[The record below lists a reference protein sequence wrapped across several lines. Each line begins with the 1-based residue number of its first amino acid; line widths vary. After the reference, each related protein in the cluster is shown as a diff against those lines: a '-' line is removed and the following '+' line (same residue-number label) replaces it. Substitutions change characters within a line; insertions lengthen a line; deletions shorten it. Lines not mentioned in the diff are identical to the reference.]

1 MSSQESISALFKTNF
16 RTDYPFDP
24 IELLMFSFIGAT
36 CGLAGAAYIKFHR
49 QIVQFFRKH
58 KRISGFLQQNRFV
71 YPIFV
76 TLIITTVTFPPFIG
90 KYTASTLSTHTTIE
104 HLFSNRTWSL
114 GNQDL
119 VSKKILDQ
127 WTTPDTNFHLH
138 LVLYILMLFWTSA
151 LASTI
156 PIPSGLF
163 IPVLKMGAAYGRL
176 LGELMHSAFPDGIK
190 YGEYVHPASIVPGS
204 YAVVGAAAFSGAV
217 THTISTSVILFEM
230 TGQIVHIIPVILGV
244 LIANAVCQSL
254 QPSIYDSIIEIK
266 KLPYLPPIASSNS
279 VSHKILVKDFM
290 NTNLAY
296 VWKEKCTYADLK
308 LLLATHK
315 KIISFPL
322 VESQQSMKLLGS
334 VPRPDLLKLLY
345 LHLGR
350 ERRLQEVCRRNSDT
364 LQPIGLYEIVQNV
377 HQSAQ
382 IKKDINSA
390 INTLNVVDDDD
401 DDEDGD
407 ASRFKRDSVDRGIEF
422 SGIGRLDECDVTST
436 STPTSLN
443 SNESL
448 KTDDKSDGSPNQ
460 FKLHLPPV
468 PTNAGDQN
476 WPRDSTKAR
485 LIVEASMPAN
495 YGSTT
500 VELEQNTHSP
510 SLIQGESLLIG
521 AATTTNESINS
532 KHENDANDGD
542 NIANANVDDDEDNDS
557 NDSNDNE
564 VGQSNIAKMINHYNR
579 GSSMDDE
586 QLNKSIQEIQ
596 NQLAAVNETPE
607 IVIVLPIELSQ
618 PIDRQFVQQ
627 DTTKQTEISLS
638 NSSLKPPKLS
648 HGEFRASRPLSSVS
662 ELKPVSSFNHVHPP
676 SSPSLSGRPT
686 KSILKSSSTSASFTN
701 MYKRNISSQSFSS
714 TISNLDGKQVGS
726 DQQHNNSNNPN
737 NQISIM
743 IGGGSNLTL
752 GDQTNPPELAPAR
765 QRRKVRLPRLRVV
778 DMTPEEQE
786 QWEKEQLSAYIDLS
800 KCQIDEAPFQLVE
813 QTSLYRVHTLF
824 SMLGLN
830 HAYVTSFGRLVGIVA
845 LKDIRFAIEKVLQEK

>member
-1 MSSQESISALFKTNF
+1 MSKESISALFKTNF

-308 LLLATHK
+308 SLLATHK

-364 LQPIGLYEIVQNV
+364 LQPIGLYEIVQNA

-382 IKKDINSA
+382 IKKDLNNV
-390 INTLNVVDDDD
+390 INTLNVVVDDD

-407 ASRFKRDSVDRGIEF
+407 DDNDASRFKRDSEDHGIEF
-422 SGIGRLDECDVTST
+422 SGIERLDECDVTST

-448 KTDDKSDGSPNQ
+448 KIDVKSGESSDQ
-460 FKLHLPPV
+460 IKLHPP
-468 PTNAGDQN
+468 PTQTNSDQN

-485 LIVEASMPAN
+485 LIVEATMPAN

-500 VELEQNTHSP
+500 IELEQNTHSP

-521 AATTTNESINS
+521 PINESININ
-532 KHENDANDGD
+532 HENDADED
-542 NIANANVDDDEDNDS
+542 NNNANVDDDDDDGD

-564 VGQSNIAKMINHYNR
+564 VGHSNIAKMINHYNR
-579 GSSMDDE
+579 GSSMDDD

-618 PIDRQFVQQ
+618 PLDRQFVQQ
-627 DTTKQTEISLS
+627 DSTTKQTEFSLS
-638 NSSLKPPKLS
+638 NGSLKPPKLPQ
-648 HGEFRASRPLSSVS
+648 GEFRASRPLSPLS
-662 ELKPVSSFNHVHPP
+662 ELKPVSSFNHVHSP

-686 KSILKSSSTSASFTN
+686 KSILKTSSTTASFTN
-701 MYKRNISSQSFSS
+701 MYKRNISSQSFSG
-714 TISNLDGKQVGS
+714 TISNLDGKQVSS
-726 DQQHNNSNNPN
+726 DQQHNNTNNPT

-752 GDQTNPPELAPAR
+752 GDQTSNAPELAPAR

-800 KCQIDEAPFQLVE
+800 RCQIDEAPFQLVE